1 MYPPGRGESV
11 ALVAHRVDDRVD
23 PFLGHAVRGFLSG
36 PRRHR
41 ALVGVDAPVG
51 QQIQLPVEQLSIQF
65 LARQATPAAFTEN
78 TEHRF
83 GALHFAYLPV
93 SLVSE
98 SPVPLRPAI
107 GVTVSLAGR
116 DSGDY
121 YGHSVTA
128 GLASRPVIPRSS
140 LSVRSS
146 ATQASHS
153 SP

>member
-1 MYPPGRGESV
+1 MAGLADHEGLAPFSGHE
-11 ALVAHRVDDRVD
+11 HR
-23 PFLGHAVRGFLSG
+23 PLGLTWA
-36 PRRHR
+36 
-41 ALVGVDAPVG
+41 AP
-51 QQIQLPVEQLSIQF
+51 
-65 LARQATPAAFTEN
+65 PAAFTEN

-140 LSVRSS
+140 LPYVVSVR
-146 ATQASHS
+146 
-153 SP
+153 

>member
-1 MYPPGRGESV
+1 MAQTGWAARRGARWAGPFPCGLPPNRTG
-11 ALVAHRVDDRVD
+11 
-23 PFLGHAVRGFLSG
+23 PFPSIRLSSDHAV
-36 PRRHR
+36 
-41 ALVGVDAPVG
+41 A
-51 QQIQLPVEQLSIQF
+51 
-65 LARQATPAAFTEN
+65 EN

-140 LSVRSS
+140 LPYVVSVR
-146 ATQASHS
+146 
-153 SP
+153 